1 MIEPIAAFVL
11 DMAFGDPPNKLHPV
25 AWLGKAIDVA
35 AHKAPDSSA
44 ARFLYGLALVL
55 LGATGSAALARLI
68 LQLPSSTRK
77 PTEVLL
83 LKTTIGARGLVDA
96 ADSVASALERG
107 DVENARHLV
116 GWHLVSRDTSSLS
129 PEELAGATVESVAEN
144 LTDGLLSPLL
154 YYAVGGLPAAW
165 AYRFVN
171 TCDSMLGYRDE
182 EHEWLGKAAARADDA
197 LNWIPARV
205 AAASIVAA
213 AAILGFDAKNAWK
226 TMLSQHSRT
235 ASPNAGWTMSAA
247 AGALHVTL
255 SKRGHYSLEGGD
267 RRKSHRTI
275 REAIR
280 LIETAFL
287 LDLALVTLVSAIVSH
302 IGKRQTG

>member
-1 MIEPIAAFVL
+1 MIETIAAFIL
-11 DMAFGDPPNKLHPV
+11 DLALGDPPNRLHPV
-25 AWLGKAIDVA
+25 AWLGKAIDAA
-35 AHKAPDSSA
+35 AHKAPRSSA
-44 ARFLYGLALVL
+44 GRFLYGVALVL
-55 LGATGSAALARLI
+55 VGATGSAALARLV
-68 LQLPSSTRK
+68 LRLPSPIRK
-77 PTEVLL
+77 PAEVLL
-83 LKTTIGARGLVDA
+83 LKLTIGARGLIDA

-107 DVENARHLV
+107 EVEDARRLV

-144 LTDGLLSPLL
+144 LTDGFVSPLL

-197 LNWIPARV
+197 LNWVPARI

-213 AAILGFDAKNAWK
+213 AAILGFDAENAWE
-226 TMLSQHSRT
+226 TMISQHSRT

-247 AGALHVTL
+247 AGAMHVTL
-255 SKRGHYSLEGGD
+255 SKRGNYSLEGGR
-267 RRKSHRTI
+267 RRKDQRTI
-275 REAIR
+275 REAAK

-287 LDLALVTLVSAIVSH
+287 LDLALATLVSAIVSH
-302 IGKRQTG
+302 IGRRQGK